1 MSANQ
6 SSPSVREHE
15 PLSAGSGEGA
25 FPTINS
31 DDARPSRSGE
41 GYGQSSGPARSFD
54 PVPGLT
60 SVSYTCA
67 YWDFLHGRRAVP
79 KPEAHGLIPST
90 AKALRMQIET
100 EWEEVRRQRAAAH
113 AAYVAQKGQS

>member
-41 GYGQSSGPARSFD
+41 GYGQSSGPA
-54 PVPGLT
+54 LT
-60 SVSYTCA
+60 SRQPLISFGCA
-67 YWDFLHGRRAVP
+67 YHDWLLGRTPDEPQSADYGLSD
-79 KPEAHGLIPST
+79 AHAES
-90 AKALRMQIET
+90 LRK
-100 EWEEVRRQRAAAH
+100 EVRRLRNEQLGARAACSLLD
-113 AAYVAQKGQS
+113 QKPSTKGKP